1 MASVKNL
8 KSKGRA
14 RLGDFESGSPL
25 YDNVEYTLRK
35 QQFADRPAAKI
46 MKPVRLIR
54 QVYTEALKLWDA
66 GNKGGAY
73 YPFPYRAEQ
82 WLKVALRMNG
92 HPVVQRIAAAA

>member
-8 KSKGRA
+8 KSKGLA
-14 RLGDFESGSPL
+14 VAFSDGAVDPL
-25 YDNVEYTLRK
+25 YALRK

-54 QVYTEALKLWDA
+54 QVYAEGIRLWDV
-66 GNKGGAY
+66 GIKGGAP
-73 YPFPYRAEQ
+73 YPFPLFAEQ
-82 WLKVALRMNG
+82 WLRVALRMNG